1 MQAICGILNFLIVS
15 WKKFKRNMFYILL
28 PNEVPEIWC
37 VFYIYSTSSCGMA
50 SFQVVSSHTW
60 SLACEMEKPMT
71 NHALWDLKG
80 RSGVIQ
86 EKNLNIRNYLSGRFG
101 GFGGHG
107 GDKGHVEV
115 WDEVNLRSYDS
126 SAQGKRG
133 YSELSFLLWF
143 LLPSSLLH
151 AWASQVTQWQ
161 KIHLPI
167 QGSIP
172 GLGRSPGEGKW

>member
-50 SFQVVSSHTW
+50 SFQIVSSHTW
-60 SLACEMEKPMT
+60 SLACELEKPMT

-133 YSELSFLLWF
+133 YSELFLLWF

>member
-1 MQAICGILNFLIVS
+1 MQATCGILNFLIVS

-28 PNEVPEIWC
+28 PNEVPEIWY

-50 SFQVVSSHTW
+50 SFQVLSSHTW
-60 SLACEMEKPMT
+60 SVACELEKPMT

-86 EKNLNIRNYLSGRFG
+86 EKNINIRNYLSGRFG
-101 GFGGHG
+101 VFGGHG

-143 LLPSSLLH
+143 LLPSSLLPGDPV
-151 AWASQVTQWQ
+151 AKNPPANSGFNPWVG
-161 KIHLPI
+161 KIPWK
-167 QGSIP
+167 
-172 GLGRSPGEGKW
+172 GKW